1 LREVK
6 QATVWAERQAE
17 ESVLVLVLVSA
28 QIGELVQAGEELAEE
43 VTLQEQV

>member
-1 LREVK
+1 MK

-17 ESVLVLVLVSA
+17 ESVLVLVLVLVSA